1 VSYEPNTGISGTA
14 RLMESAVF
22 PPGDDTRSQPES
34 PLSNLEKGT
43 SYSILLVEAVATA
56 DSCVIAAAE
65 LKQNTGITFTHESR
79 IGAVIKR
86 LEKQNFDAIIYDQ
99 ALSNGK
105 NHGNLDRIISACPE
119 TPLILLCDA
128 QESEAALETLRR
140 GVQEYLIKGT
150 KSVRPLRKIIRQA
163 ILRKQWER
171 ERVKSARYDYLTGL
185 PDRILFRERLE
196 QAILDAQRNNGQ
208 MGILFVDL
216 DQFKEINNTLG
227 HEIGDKLLQIATA
240 RIRKCVRRADSVAR
254 SGGDEF
260 AIIANR
266 LTPATDAANLAKRVN
281 TSLAR
286 PYRIKGNEIHCT
298 ASIGITVYPSDAE
311 DADTLQKYAD
321 LALHRA
327 KEIGRDGFQ
336 FYSAT
341 MNKTV
346 HTRKNIESQIREALA
361 KEYFVLHYQP
371 NVDARN
377 GALVGSEALI
387 RLQHPELGMVPPN
400 HFIPTAEETGL
411 IVAIGEWVLQ
421 SSCAQAREW
430 QDSNEL
436 PARVAVNLSPIQFR
450 RPEFVDTVTRVL
462 NETGLNPSNLELEI
476 TENVVMADFDT
487 TEKTLQALFDLGVKL
502 VIDDFGTGY
511 SSLTYLKRFPVCKL
525 KIDRSFVNEI
535 TTSPEDAAIVT
546 AIIRMAHSLNLE
558 VIGEGIETREQ
569 MHFLQEQGCNEFQGY
584 LFTKAIDPEAYG
596 QWGREWR
603 GKRVSE
609 YEFDRNS

>member
-1 VSYEPNTGISGTA
+1 MGIMGSFRPNLVQPPETQPAMTRPDHIQGTA
-14 RLMESAVF
+14 CNV
-22 PPGDDTRSQPES
+22 
-34 PLSNLEKGT
+34 
-43 SYSILLVEAVATA
+43 LLVEAVASA
-56 DSCVIAAAE
+56 DSCIIAASE
-65 LKQNTGITFTHESR
+65 LEQNKGIKITRESR
-79 IGAVIKR
+79 IERV
-86 LEKQNFDAIIYDQ
+86 LESLKENNFDAIIYD
-99 ALSNGK
+99 LSVSGPERYE
-105 NHGNLDRIISACPE
+105 NLDRIACLCPE
-119 TPLILLCDA
+119 TPLIVLCDGRD
-128 QESEAALETLRR
+128 QNAALEALKR
-140 GVQEYLIKGT
+140 GAQEYLIKG
-150 KSVRPLRKIIRQA
+150 SMNVRPLRRIIRQA
-163 ILRKQWER
+163 TIRKIWER
-171 ERVKSARYDYLTGL
+171 NQIKSARYDYLTGL

-196 QAILDAQRNNGQ
+196 QAILDANRSDGQ

-227 HEIGDKLLQIATA
+227 HEIGDKLLKIVTE

-266 LTPATDAANLAKRVN
+266 IAPASDAANLAKRIN

-286 PYRIKGNEIHCT
+286 PYRINGSELHCT
-298 ASIGITVYPSDAE
+298 ASIGITVYPTDAE

-327 KEIGRDGFQ
+327 KDVGRNGFQ

-341 MNKTV
+341 MNKVV
-346 HTRKNIESQIREALA
+346 HTRKNIESQIREALS
-361 KEYFVLHYQP
+361 KDQFILHYQP
-371 NVDARN
+371 NVDAVN

-387 RLQHPELGMVPPN
+387 RLQHPEHGMVPPN

-411 IVAIGEWVLQ
+411 IVDIGEWVLR
-421 SSCAQAREW
+421 SSCAQARKW
-430 QDSNEL
+430 QDSDDL

-450 RPEFVDTVTRVL
+450 RPEFVETVTKVL
-462 NETGLNPSNLELEI
+462 ADTGLDPSNLELEI

-487 TEKTLQALFDLGVKL
+487 TEKTLQALFELGVKL

-525 KIDRSFVNEI
+525 KIDRSFINEI
-535 TTSPEDAAIVT
+535 TSSSEDAAIVT

-569 MHFLQEQGCNEFQGY
+569 MSFLKAQECNEFQGY
-584 LFTKAIDPEAYG
+584 LFTKAIPPEDYRDWARD
-596 QWGREWR
+596 WIDT
-603 GKRVSE
+603 RVKD
-609 YEFDRNS
+609 YEFEPES

>member
-1 VSYEPNTGISGTA
+1 MKSYYPPVLVRARPLQQVSYPPHLSAQGTG
-14 RLMESAVF
+14 
-22 PPGDDTRSQPES
+22 
-34 PLSNLEKGT
+34 LSL
-43 SYSILLVEAVATA
+43 LLVEAVATA
-56 DSCVIAAAE
+56 DSCITAAAE
-65 LKQNTGITFTHESR
+65 LTQNSGIKITREGRMEKVAERLATQDFDAVIYDLSLSGGENFVDLSR
-79 IGAVIKR
+79 IVG
-86 LEKQNFDAIIYDQ
+86 
-99 ALSNGK
+99 
-105 NHGNLDRIISACPE
+105 ACPE
-119 TPLILLCDA
+119 TPVIALCDQNLGGVA
-128 QESEAALETLRR
+128 QEALRH
-140 GVQEYLIKGT
+140 GAQEYLFKGT
-150 KSVRPLRKIIRQA
+150 DSLRPLRQLLNQA
-163 ILRKQWER
+163 TSRKQWER
-171 ERVKSARYDYLTGL
+171 QLIKSARYDYLTGL

-196 QAILDAQRNNGQ
+196 QAILDAHRNGGQ

-227 HEIGDKLLQIATA
+227 HEVGDELLKIATE
-240 RIRKCVRRADSVAR
+240 RIRKCVRSADSVAR

-266 LTPATDAANLAKRVN
+266 LNPASDAANLAKRIN
-281 TSLAR
+281 ASLSR
-286 PYRIKGNEIHCT
+286 PYQINGNEIHCT
-298 ASIGITVYPSDAE
+298 ASIGITVYPNDGE
-311 DADTLQKYAD
+311 DPDTLQQYAD

-341 MNKTV
+341 MNKVV

-361 KEYFVLHYQP
+361 KEQFVINYQP
-371 NVDARN
+371 NVDART

-387 RLQHPELGMVPPN
+387 RLHHPELGIVPPN

-421 SSCAQAREW
+421 SSCAQARKW
-430 QDSNEL
+430 QDSGEL

-450 RPEFVDTVTRVL
+450 RPEFVETVTRVL
-462 NETGLNPSNLELEI
+462 EDTGLNPSNLELEI

-487 TEKTLQALFDLGVKL
+487 TEKTLQALFELGVKL

-535 TTSPEDAAIVT
+535 ATSPEDSAIVT
-546 AIIRMAHSLNLE
+546 AIIKMAHSLNLE

-569 MHFLQEQGCNEFQGY
+569 MRFLKEQECNEFQGY
-584 LFTKAIDPEAYG
+584 LFTKAIAADAYKDWA
-596 QWGREWR
+596 QDWR
-603 GKRVSE
+603 HNRISE
-609 YEFDRNS
+609 YEFER